1 MARDYAKYKSA
12 SAKRNRTTHD
22 WRGRLLLVLLVFLLI
37 SLIILGI
44 SICKNNNFSIYK
56 KNMSNWIT
64 QTKLKFSHHKITNPG
79 LFIKKSASKLTH
91 QEPDIHFS
99 FYTELPTM
107 QVMLLK

>member
-1 MARDYAKYKSA
+1 MARDYAKYKQA
-12 SAKRNRTTHD
+12 SAKRNRVAHT
-22 WRGRLLLVLLVFLLI
+22 WQGRLLWVLLVF
-37 SLIILGI
+37 SLITIISFGI
-44 SICKNNNFSIYK
+44 YIDKNNNFSTYK
-56 KNMSNWIT
+56 KNMSYWIT
-64 QTKLKFSHHKITNPG
+64 ETKLKFSPHKITNPG